1 VPGVESSETGIPPP
15 LKKKIYPCA
24 CSTVFILLLRKF
36 IATGETQPQAGPFL
50 LPNQHLR
57 RQVPELGEKRRA
69 KLWSR
74 IRVVS
79 QIRVRP
85 QLGREAIHG
94 HPNFNCAQEF
104 PFHQTL
110 AGILQGQLSFK

>member
-1 VPGVESSETGIPPP
+1 
-15 LKKKIYPCA
+15 
-24 CSTVFILLLRKF
+24 LLLRKF

-50 LPNQHLR
+50 LPNQHQEGDLR

-110 AGILQGQLSFK
+110 AGILQGQLSFKQMVKFQFIYILFT